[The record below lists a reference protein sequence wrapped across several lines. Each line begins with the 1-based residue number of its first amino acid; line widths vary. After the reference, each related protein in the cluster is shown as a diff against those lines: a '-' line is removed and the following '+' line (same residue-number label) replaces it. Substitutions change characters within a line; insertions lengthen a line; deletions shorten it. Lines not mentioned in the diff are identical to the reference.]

1 MSLMRPSEERLPLGP
16 DRYLTSNL
24 WCGRLTYSEYVK
36 AFVLGCVLAGSQV
49 AVAEPLTIAVAGD
62 APGIEAALAP
72 YAPRIVT
79 SDAPGSLEAARTIAK
94 RERAHLVVWFT
105 ARTVVVYDAA
115 SDRVVERV
123 MHADWQLG
131 GAGAIEAARA
141 VRVIVRT
148 HRLGRARPLARLP
161 RIPPPAVV
169 LPAPAPVALDRRLGS
184 HATVTVGAGIGVD
197 PDGELQL
204 AGMAIWRPEQLGV
217 ALLAEDSRTLLS
229 ADAFRGDVTTRAIAL
244 CGRLPVATG
253 RFRSALL
260 GGVTAQLNK
269 LDGELM
275 GVAVD
280 DLRLD
285 VALRVGASAG
295 FELADR
301 VELGLAMHGDTM
313 LRRAR
318 YVAASG
324 EVGEARRFQA
334 AGLITLGVEIW

>member
-1 MSLMRPSEERLPLGP
+1 M
-16 DRYLTSNL
+16 
-24 WCGRLTYSEYVK
+24 
-36 AFVLGCVLAGSQV
+36 LGCVLAGSQV
-49 AVAEPLTIAVAGD
+49 AVAEPLTIAIAGE

-79 SDAPGSLEAARTIAK
+79 SAEAGSLETARAIAK
-94 RERAHLVVWFT
+94 RERAHLVVWFA
-105 ARTVVVYDAA
+105 ARKVVVYDVA

-123 MHADWQLG
+123 MHADWQPDS
-131 GAGAIEAARA
+131 AGAIEAARA

-148 HRLGRARPLARLP
+148 HRLGRAQPIARLP
-161 RIPPPAVV
+161 QRPTPVVV
-169 LPAPAPVALDRRLGS
+169 LPAPAPPLARQS
-184 HATVTVGAGIGVD
+184 PATVSVGAGVGVD
-197 PDGELQL
+197 PDGELEL
-204 AGMAIWRPEQLGV
+204 AGIAIWRPEQLGV
-217 ALLAEDSRTLLS
+217 AILVENSRTLLGS
-229 ADAFRGDVTTRAIAL
+229 GEFRGDVTTRALAL

-253 RFRSALL
+253 RFRSAVL
-260 GGVTAQLNK
+260 GGVTAQLNQ

-280 DLRLD
+280 DVRID

-301 VELGLAMHGDTM
+301 VELGLVMHGDTM

-324 EVGEARRFQA
+324 EIGEARRFQA